1 MFYFVSFTT
10 LSMSNSEVV
19 NKLFYYI
26 NDLDYERLP
35 IENKKKVCF
44 KQKKILLPAS
54 LTKMSQT

>member
-10 LSMSNSEVV
+10 LSNTEVV

-35 IENKKKVCF
+35 IENKKK
-44 KQKKILLPAS
+44 KS
-54 LTKMSQT
+54 LF